1 MLFRPSFMS
10 PPAGRTVTSER
21 GVLFTLAAVQF
32 THIMDFMIMMP
43 LGAGLMRV
51 FDISPKQFSYLVAS
65 YGLAAAVT
73 GFAGGFVVDRL
84 DRKKALLWLF
94 FGFGLATLACALA
107 PTFRWLLVARIAAG
121 ACGGVAGSL
130 VLAIVG
136 DVIPPERRGRG
147 MAAVMTAFPL
157 ASVIGIPI
165 GLTLADAF
173 EWHAPFLLLAVL
185 SVPIWCVA
193 ARYLPSLPPS
203 AVRTHPGRQM
213 WEILTHGVH
222 LRGFMV
228 TALLVFGGG
237 LIIPFMS
244 PSLVANT
251 GLSESQL
258 KYVYLFGGAAT
269 FFTTPLFGRLADRHD
284 KLHVLAGVSALGI
297 VVVLLLTH
305 LGPSPIAMTLAITTV
320 FFVTMSGRFT
330 PTMALISNAVEQRY
344 RGGFMSVNSAVQQAA
359 SSLANLTAGA
369 LILRNTSGRLEGYPR
384 AGWLAVCAF
393 ALTVVFAWRLRTAA
407 PHAAK
412 PGGEGPARSAAAE

>member
-1 MLFRPSFMS
+1 MIFRRPFTS
-10 PPAGRTVTSER
+10 PPAARAVTSER
-21 GVLFTLAAVQF
+21 GILFTLAAVQF

-51 FDISPKQFSYLVAS
+51 FNISPTQFSYLVAS

-73 GFAGGFVVDRL
+73 GFAGGFVIDRL

-94 FGFGLATLACALA
+94 AGFGFATLACALA
-107 PTFRWLLVARIAAG
+107 PTFHWLLIARIAAG

-157 ASVIGIPI
+157 ASVVGIPV

-173 EWHAPFLLLAVL
+173 EWHAPFLLLAIL

-193 ARYLPSLPPS
+193 SRYLPSLPPT

-228 TALLVFGGG
+228 TASLVFAGG

-258 KYVYLFGGAAT
+258 KFVYFFGGAAT

-284 KLHVLAGVSALGI
+284 KLHVLAGVSVIGI
-297 VVVLLLTH
+297 VTVVLLTH
-305 LGPSPIAMTLAITTV
+305 LGTSPIAVTLAITTV

-330 PTMALISNAVEQRY
+330 PTMAMISNAVEQRY

-359 SSLANLTAGA
+359 SGVANLIAGA
-369 LILRNTSGRLEGYPR
+369 LIVRDASGRLDGYPR
-384 AGWLAVCAF
+384 AGWLAVVAF
-393 ALTVVFAWRLRTAA
+393 ALTVVLAWWLRVAA

-412 PGGEGPARSAAAE
+412 PGRLQPVPVAGE